1 MKTWTIPLPGYTT
14 PPLSQNRRQHWAAER
29 KIKQQLQGVVIQWA
43 QAVKLPKGRQKVTI
57 TLHWEPS
64 VERRRDVDNYFDTV
78 KPCVDALVRYGLC
91 ADDDHRIVLPQVKIH
106 PVAALPK
113 LHYVGSLRQRQPARL
128 WLTVED
134 LSVGPLLGDQPTE
147 PPDAAA

>member
-1 MKTWTIPLPGYTT
+1 MRTHVIPLPGYSA

-29 KIKQQLQGVVIQWA
+29 KIKQQLQGVVLQWA
-43 QAVKLPKGRQKVTI
+43 QAVKLPKGRQQVAV

-78 KPCVDALVRYGLC
+78 KPCIDALVRYGLVS
-91 ADDDHRIVLPQVKIH
+91 DDDHRIVTPQVKIH
-106 PVAALPK
+106 PVAALQR
-113 LHYVGSLRQRQPARL
+113 LHFIGLARKQPARL

-134 LSVGPLLGDQPTE
+134 LSPSGPLLGNR
-147 PPDAAA
+147 PPGGEAA